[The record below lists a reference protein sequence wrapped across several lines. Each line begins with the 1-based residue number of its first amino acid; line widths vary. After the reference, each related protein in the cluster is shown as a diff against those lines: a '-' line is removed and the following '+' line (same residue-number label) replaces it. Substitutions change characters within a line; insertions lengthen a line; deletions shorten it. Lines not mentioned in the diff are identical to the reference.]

1 MAYPTQ
7 RSLEC
12 SRILLLLAYAPSRIP
27 EPLPDIIIIIFFILG
42 IHPIGEILQQR
53 KVDPN
58 LSVS

>member
-27 EPLPDIIIIIFFILG
+27 EPLPDIFIFIFFILG
-42 IHPIGEILQQR
+42 IHPIGEILQ
-53 KVDPN
+53 
-58 LSVS
+58 